1 MADRPANIIGFYCR
15 LAQAIGRFYLSGS
28 SNGLKIKNL
37 IFVMYTLI
45 EVTTRQHETDFLEL
59 PVRLYK
65 GNPWWIRPLDNDIRN
80 VFDPE

>member
-1 MADRPANIIGFYCR
+1 
-15 LAQAIGRFYLSGS
+15 
-28 SNGLKIKNL
+28 
-37 IFVMYTLI
+37 MYTLI

-80 VFDPE
+80 VFVLRKILVSKMANVSAGF

>member
-1 MADRPANIIGFYCR
+1 
-15 LAQAIGRFYLSGS
+15 
-28 SNGLKIKNL
+28 
-37 IFVMYTLI
+37 MYTLI

-80 VFDPE
+80 VFDPAKNPCFQNGECIMVFHTRTILKLSCQP